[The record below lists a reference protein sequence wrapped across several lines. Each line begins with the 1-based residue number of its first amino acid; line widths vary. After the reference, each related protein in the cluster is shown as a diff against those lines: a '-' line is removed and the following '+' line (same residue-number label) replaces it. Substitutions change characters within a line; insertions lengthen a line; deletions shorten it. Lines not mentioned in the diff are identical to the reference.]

1 MQVVEVQESDLKVSG
16 KMGSVRFPSP
26 SVLLLYEDLKSSDF
40 NIYQW
45 SCGKQVQHWLLAIQS
60 QAQDF
65 KLLSFEKR
73 LKGTSVQFP
82 APS

>member
-1 MQVVEVQESDLKVSG
+1 MQVVEVQGSDLKVSG
-16 KMGSVRFPSP
+16 KMGDVRFPSP
-26 SVLLLYEDLKSSDF
+26 SVLLLYEDLESSDF
-40 NIYQW
+40 DIYQW
-45 SCGKQVQHWLLAIQS
+45 SCGKQAHHWRLALQS

-82 APS
+82 APT